1 MKQVRAFDRKA
12 EASCIF
18 TVHTLQST
26 DQVIYKA
33 QCVSL
38 CERVRQVNR
47 KKIVEA
53 APTKYD
59 ILYTDGAVRS
69 YSAVVEHSR

>member
-1 MKQVRAFDRKA
+1 MSIQYTQGQSYLHLY
-12 EASCIF
+12 EA
-18 TVHTLQST
+18 QS
-26 DQVIYKA
+26 
-33 QCVSL
+33 VSL
-38 CERVRQVNR
+38 CERMRQVNR

-53 APTKYD
+53 ALTKYD